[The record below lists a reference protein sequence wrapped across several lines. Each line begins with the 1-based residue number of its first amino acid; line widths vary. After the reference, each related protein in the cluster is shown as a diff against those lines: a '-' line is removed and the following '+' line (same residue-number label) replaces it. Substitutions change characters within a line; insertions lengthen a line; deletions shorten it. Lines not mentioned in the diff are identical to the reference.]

1 MQKNKIQ
8 MIFFFIFK
16 KAKIILSNYPIGKT
30 AKDFS
35 EILTISCIETDFF
48 LIFFIHKRTQ
58 TSFYQ
63 K

>member
-1 MQKNKIQ
+1 